1 MKKHIYKIVFTI
13 LWTIF
18 AIWFNS
24 PTNDGREVGDIWIQD
39 GDLMAKTGEGSF
51 DLLLFAIMMVPV
63 VGIWLWS
70 LFKNESDGKP
80 VKRKSRM
87 M

>member
-1 MKKHIYKIVFTI
+1 MKKHIYKITFTVI
-13 LWTIF
+13 WTIF
-18 AIWFNS
+18 AIWFNA
-24 PTNDGREVGDIWIQD
+24 PKDDGREVGDFWID
-39 GDLMAKTGEGSF
+39 NGDLMVKTGEGSF
-51 DLLLFAIMMVPV
+51 DLTFFALMMVPV

>member
-18 AIWFNS
+18 AIWLNS

-51 DLLLFAIMMVPV
+51 DLALFAIMMIPV

>member
-1 MKKHIYKIVFTI
+1 MKKNIYKIVISI

-18 AIWFNS
+18 AIWVNL
-24 PTNDGREVGDIWIQD
+24 PIGNNREVGDIWIED
-39 GDLMAKTGEGSF
+39 GALVAKTGEGSF
-51 DLLLFAIMMVPV
+51 DLAFFAIMMIPI
-63 VGIWLWS
+63 VGIWLWN
-70 LFKNESDGKP
+70 LFKNKSDGKP

>member
-1 MKKHIYKIVFTI
+1 MV
-13 LWTIF
+13 
-18 AIWFNS
+18 
-24 PTNDGREVGDIWIQD
+24 
-39 GDLMAKTGEGSF
+39 KTGEGSF
-51 DLLLFAIMMVPV
+51 DLTFFAIMMVPV